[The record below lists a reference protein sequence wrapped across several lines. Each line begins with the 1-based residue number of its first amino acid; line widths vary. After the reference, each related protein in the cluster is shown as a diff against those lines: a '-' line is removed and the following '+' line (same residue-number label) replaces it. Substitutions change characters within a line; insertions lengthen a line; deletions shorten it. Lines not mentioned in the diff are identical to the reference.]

1 MHAVTGLF
9 VPTNNKL
16 QSPGPSLSVEGV
28 CLVAAFMQFTSLFRS
43 YTRCWIHSLR
53 YLNLCNFMDW
63 DAFNGG
69 RINTGCED
77 SSVRSKLVASNPR
90 LVTYFVSCSFL
101 LILLK
106 VKAKYMLY
114 VCSQLHADTGLL
126 FLLVTI

>member
-1 MHAVTGLF
+1 MPRCCVYAVYES
-9 VPTNNKL
+9 VSKL
-16 QSPGPSLSVEGV
+16 HSL
-28 CLVAAFMQFTSLFRS
+28 LDSLFKVPEFVQ
-43 YTRCWIHSLR
+43 
-53 YLNLCNFMDW
+53 FMDW

-101 LILLK
+101 LIFLK